1 MSNLLPFATSARA
14 SSGAGNI
21 ARSFSEITTGVR
33 DRARSNSHVRRHS
46 KDAGGAEISLWR
58 THNTFPKTEHNARMR
73 AAEAFEHKT
82 KLPGKRNGALGG
94 IGLDV
99 LRCLLRLRGRKDG
112 RLDPTYQWIA
122 DKIHRSRSAV
132 VAAVARLKACGFL
145 GWIRRC
151 VPIEGAQPDEQQSEQ
166 ISNAF
171 ILLQPPTVRECVR
184 RMLRKPSEFARA
196 VAEKLARQKK
206 LNAATVDDVI
216 AEIQSP
222 ELRAILSRVRAS
234 VDSANPPSGH
244 TEAL

>member
-1 MSNLLPFATSARA
+1 MSNSLPAATSARA
-14 SSGAGNI
+14 PSGTSNI
-21 ARSFSEITTGVR
+21 ARSFNEVTTGIR
-33 DRARSNSHVRRHS
+33 DRARSNSPVRRNSHN
-46 KDAGGAEISLWR
+46 AGGSEVSLWR

-73 AAEAFEHKT
+73 AAEAFEHET
-82 KLPGKRNGALGG
+82 KLPGKRNGALGS
-94 IGLDV
+94 IGLEV

-132 VAAVARLKACGFL
+132 GEALDRLKACGFL
-145 GWIRRC
+145 DWIRRC
-151 VPIEGAQPDEQQSEQ
+151 VPIEDALPDEQQSEQ

-184 RMLRKPSEFARA
+184 RMLRKPSEFVRA

-206 LNAATVDDVI
+206 LDTATVDDVI
-216 AEIQSP
+216 AEVQSP
-222 ELRAILSRVRAS
+222 ELRAILARVRAF

>member
-1 MSNLLPFATSARA
+1 MSNSLPAATFPRA
-14 SSGAGNI
+14 SSGGSNI
-21 ARSFSEITTGVR
+21 ARSFSEVTTGVR
-33 DRARSNSHVRRHS
+33 DRTRSNSHVRRHS
-46 KDAGGAEISLWR
+46 KNAGGAEVSLWR
-58 THNTFPKTEHNARMR
+58 THNTFPKDEHNARMR
-73 AAEAFEHKT
+73 AAEAFEHET

-122 DKIHRSRSAV
+122 DKIHKSRSAV
-132 VAAVARLKACGFL
+132 VEAVARLKACGFL
-145 GWIRRC
+145 DWIRRC
-151 VPIEGAQPDEQQSEQ
+151 VPIKDALPDEQQSEQ

-171 ILLQPPTVRECVR
+171 ILLQPPSVRECVR
-184 RMLRKPSEFARA
+184 RMLRKPSEFVRA

-206 LNAATVDDVI
+206 LDTATVDDVI
-216 AEIQSP
+216 AEVQSP
-222 ELRAILSRVRAS
+222 ELRAILARVRAS

>member
-1 MSNLLPFATSARA
+1 MSNSLPAATSNRT
-14 SSGAGNI
+14 SSGASNI

-46 KDAGGAEISLWR
+46 KNAGGAEVSLWR
-58 THNTFPKTEHNARMR
+58 THNTFPKDEHNARMR
-73 AAEAFEHKT
+73 AAEAFEHET

-132 VAAVARLKACGFL
+132 VEAVTRLKDCGFL
-145 GWIRRC
+145 DWIRRC
-151 VPIEGAQPDEQQSEQ
+151 VPIEDALPDEQQSEQ

-171 ILLQPPTVRECVR
+171 ILLQPPSVRECVR
-184 RMLRKPSEFARA
+184 RMLRKPSEFVRA
-196 VAEKLARQKK
+196 VAEKMARQKK
-206 LNAATVDDVI
+206 LDTATVDDVI
-216 AEIQSP
+216 AEVQSS
-222 ELRAILSRVRAS
+222 ELRATLARVRAS